1 MEKRNLSFLICTG
14 FYQKEIDNA
23 FKVYKKFPPGIVL
36 LFSDNI
42 TGVEE
47 VKDLCKEI
55 KKIKGKPLIAIDME
69 GGKVNRL
76 KNIFGEKPSAKEY
89 GKWEEDK
96 VEKMA
101 HQWACEMKEIG
112 IDIDFAPCVD
122 LGPVKGGTGLEGR
135 VLSDNF
141 EEVIRKGLAFLKG
154 LHKGGIFG
162 CIKHFPGLGPSEV
175 DSHLKLPIV
184 NLSKKELKKH
194 FEIFKILK
202 SYSPILMAA
211 HCIYKSFD
219 EKFPASLSKKII
231 KKIKPYKGLVISDD
245 LEMGALS
252 SYGSVA
258 ERVYLSLKAGC
269 DMVIISHNFYE
280 IEMIVK
286 KFDFKGKINNYILWK
301 RRTIKNVE
309 RTFAAR
315 Y

>member
-1 MEKRNLSFLICTG
+1 MEKRNLSFLICSG
-14 FYQKEIDNA
+14 FYQKEIDDA

-55 KKIKGKPLIAIDME
+55 KKIKGKPLIAVDME

-76 KNIFGEKPSAKEY
+76 KNIFGEKPGAEEY
-89 GKWEEDK
+89 GKWDEEK

-101 HQWACEMKEIG
+101 YQWACEMKEIG

-122 LGPVKGGTGLEGR
+122 LGPVKEGTGLEGR

-141 EEVIRKGLAFLKG
+141 EEGIRKGLGFLKG
-154 LHKGGIFG
+154 LHKGGIIG
-162 CIKHFPGLGPSEV
+162 CIKHYPGLGPSEV

-184 NLSKKELKKH
+184 SLSKKELKKH
-194 FEIFKILK
+194 FDIFKILK
-202 SYSPILMAA
+202 SHSPILMVA
-211 HCIYKSFD
+211 HCIYKSLD

-252 SYGSVA
+252 SYGSIA
-258 ERVYLSLKAGC
+258 ERAYLSLKAGC

-280 IEMIVK
+280 IEKVVK

-301 RRTIKNVE
+301 RRALKNVK